1 MKLDKQR
8 RLKIPMALLEDV
20 FLYCIKSSPLT
31 LRLSIMEN
39 KLVLFYD
46 SPDMEYHDVLSVDEK
61 GRIILK
67 KHILEQ
73 AGLQDLEVVSSHS
86 QNHLQKLMFNALCVR
101 VKVAELA
108 LALAG

>member
-46 SPDMEYHDVLSVDEK
+46 SPDIEYHDVLSVDEK

-73 AGLQDLEVVSSHS
+73 AGIDASTEFVVS
-86 QNHLQKLMFNALCVR
+86 ALKEQIIIR
-101 VKVAELA
+101 WK
-108 LALAG
+108 